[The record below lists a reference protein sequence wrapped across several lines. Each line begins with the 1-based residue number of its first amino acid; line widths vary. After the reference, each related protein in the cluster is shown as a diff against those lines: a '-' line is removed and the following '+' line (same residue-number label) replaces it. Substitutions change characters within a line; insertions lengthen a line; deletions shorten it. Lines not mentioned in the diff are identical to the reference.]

1 MGSRRRVHLFAIQA
15 QGVGLVEQ
23 GLEQLDGFWAAAS
36 VGQGLDEP
44 ERARQECAFGAGQA
58 AASWRYRY
66 SRGPPADNP
75 SPTALIVSSTRG
87 EPGSSMPSSGR
98 IRRAASRSVEPL

>member
-1 MGSRRRVHLFAIQA
+1 MGEGLREVPEMGSRRRVHLFAIQA

-58 AASWRYRY
+58 VASWR
-66 SRGPPADNP
+66 
-75 SPTALIVSSTRG
+75 VSLQQGT
-87 EPGSSMPSSGR
+87 SSGQPISDGVDR
-98 IRRAASRSVEPL
+98 VIHPGRAGVLDA